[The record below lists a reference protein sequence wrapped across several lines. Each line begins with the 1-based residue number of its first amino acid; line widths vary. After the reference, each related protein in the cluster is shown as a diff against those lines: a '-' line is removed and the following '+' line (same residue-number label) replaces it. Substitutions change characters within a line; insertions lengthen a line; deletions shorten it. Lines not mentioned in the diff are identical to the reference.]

1 MVMSKKVTFEH
12 ALSDTDWGLIIDKKG
27 RLKGLFVPDGCDED
41 DVPESII
48 ELCCDKFGIDPQEF
62 CQPETHTGLLH

>member
-1 MVMSKKVTFEH
+1 MSKKVTFED
-12 ALSDTDWGLIIDKKG
+12 ALEDTDWGLIIDNKG

-48 ELCCDKFGIDPQEF
+48 ELCCDKFGVDPMEF
-62 CQPETHTGLLH
+62 CQEERPGLLH

>member
-1 MVMSKKVTFEH
+1 MVMSKKVTFED
-12 ALSDTDWGLIIDKKG
+12 ALSDTDWGLIIDNKG

-41 DVPESII
+41 DVPDSII

>member
-1 MVMSKKVTFEH
+1 MSKKVTFED
-12 ALSDTDWGLIIDKKG
+12 ALEDTDWGLIIDNKG

>member
-1 MVMSKKVTFEH
+1 MVMSKKVTFED
-12 ALSDTDWGLIIDKKG
+12 ALEDTDWGLIIDNKG